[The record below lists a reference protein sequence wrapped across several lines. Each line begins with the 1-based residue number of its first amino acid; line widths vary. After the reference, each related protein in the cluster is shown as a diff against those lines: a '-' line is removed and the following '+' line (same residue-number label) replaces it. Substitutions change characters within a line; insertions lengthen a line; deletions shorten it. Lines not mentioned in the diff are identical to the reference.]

1 MNFDQ
6 IAPQLKTG
14 DIILFHGTTSVSAII
29 DALFHSPFSH
39 VAMVVRE
46 GGRPG
51 NDNLYIWQSFEPQHG
66 VVYEPLEPFLES
78 YVKTEAGATFTV
90 RQLSMTP
97 DAQAVAKLSAF
108 IAQVKGRPFPKLL
121 PWIADYL
128 LGTAGIATNETTFY
142 CSELVAQSFM
152 DMALL
157 PPKPLATTYVP
168 RSFSAANAGL
178 PLPQGVSFGPEIP
191 VTLDSGG
198 APVFAAKFTSQGR
211 PAVDPVPPS
220 AYPAFTPNPRHAP
233 VMPDA
238 WRATVLLH
246 PFAPPPADAPH
257 PKSPYFQMGLAAI
270 DYVKDLFFSVR
281 VGGCEETWWYMVT
294 PEGTTLSLDEGKTWA
309 AADIGWSLPNDWYG
323 AQAPNV
329 RSPGTSHLNWMMPQP
344 RDWWVVPVPLP
355 GDGPPAATWMWFDS
369 ASGAPVRMM
378 FGNGPPSPQ
387 IGDPTQ
393 LAFFQMFSL
402 IHFAS
407 FEALDPSHPKPA
419 VWEAPSIAGLSV
431 GNPKGYKPF
440 VWPGNMAATTFSTP
454 VNGLFNP
461 LPSRTLYVWKKDR
474 VYRTYSD
481 RAQSTLMHYTYNQVP
496 PPGQKQTTL
505 VESLLTG
512 VAPFGPP
519 PDPQAGTGF
528 LFTRYADGTEG
539 CVTGGDFDFG
549 QEPPDWLSVK
559 GGQGTCEA
567 TIVDN
572 PALGPNQTV
581 TIWSVLF
588 PPADKYP
595 QGTYLWTWYSPLSAD
610 GTTSR
615 PVLFMQSQSEL
626 NSGTSL
632 ALDDYYW
639 FDTPFT
645 PIDPANFEIPQVC
658 LLSNAP
664 APPPPA

>member
-14 DIILFHGTTSVSAII
+14 DIFLFHGTTPVSAII
-29 DALFHSPFSH
+29 DILFKSPFSH
-39 VAMVVRE
+39 VGMVVRE
-46 GGRPG
+46 NGQAG
-51 NDNLYIWQSFEPQHG
+51 NENLYLWQSFEPQHG
-66 VVYEPLEPFLES
+66 VVFDPLEAFLDS
-78 YVKTEAGATFTV
+78 YVKMEAGATFTV
-90 RQLSMTP
+90 RQLSTTP
-97 DAQAVAKLSAF
+97 DAQAIAALSAF
-108 IAQVKGRPFPKLL
+108 MAQVKGRPFPKML
-121 PWIADYL
+121 PWVADYL
-128 LGTAGIATNETTFY
+128 LGILGIATNETTYY
-142 CSELVAQSFM
+142 CSELVAQSFI
-152 DMALL
+152 DMGLL
-157 PPKPLATTYVP
+157 PAKPLATTYTP
-168 RSFSAANAGL
+168 RSFSAANPEL

-191 VTLDSGG
+191 VTLSSGG
-198 APVFAAKFTSQGR
+198 PPTFVKTSPTAGR
-211 PAVDPVPPS
+211 AAVDPVPAS
-220 AYPAFTPNPRHAP
+220 AYPAFSPVSKAPP
-233 VMPDA
+233 VMPEA

-246 PFAPPPADAPH
+246 PFAPPPADDPD
-257 PKSPYFQMGLAAI
+257 PKSPFFQMGIAAI
-270 DYVKDLFFSVR
+270 DYVKDRFFSVR
-281 VGGCEETWWYMVT
+281 VGGCEDTWWYMVT
-294 PEGTTLSLDEGKTWA
+294 PEGTTVSVDGGKTWA
-309 AADIGWSLPNDWYG
+309 AADMGWSLPTNWYG

-329 RSPGTSHLNWMMPQP
+329 RCSGASHLNWMMPQS

-355 GDGPPAATWMWFDS
+355 GDGPPAASWMWFDS

-378 FGNGPPSPQ
+378 FGNGPPSSVL
-387 IGDPTQ
+387 GDPTQ

-407 FEALDPSHPKPA
+407 FEALDASHPRPT
-419 VWEAPSIAGLSV
+419 VWEDPSISGLSV

-474 VYRTYSD
+474 AYRTYTD
-481 RAQSTLMHYTYNQVP
+481 RAQSTLMHYTYNTTP
-496 PPGQKQTTL
+496 PPGKKRVAV

-512 VAPFGPP
+512 VAPKGSP
-519 PDPQAGTGF
+519 PDAHAGVGF
-528 LFTRYADGTEG
+528 LYTRNEDGSETCE
-539 CVTGGDFDFG
+539 TGGAFAFG
-549 QEPPDWLSVK
+549 QEPPDWLSIP
-559 GGQGTCEA
+559 GGHGTCEA

-572 PALGPNQTV
+572 PALCPNHTV

-639 FDTPFT
+639 FDTPWT
-645 PIDPANFEIPQVC
+645 PIDPVNFEIPPVC
-658 LLSNAP
+658 LITGAP
-664 APPPPA
+664 SA